1 MNTVLRER
9 ADPLYVINLSASGT
23 PVALSHPDHPALR
36 RYTFF
41 VSRRREEGRERFRLH
56 MGYFHEPTH
65 AEELLPLIREVYPTA
80 WVGPAPEGPWP
91 GANRPGPAEARAE
104 ARAEVVA
111 QLTAM
116 RAVLT
121 SLGDPQDAAPAV
133 DEAAVLNLLEQGR
146 LDIQPPILDSRP
158 PPKAHVLE
166 LFEDPASTTVPVA
179 AADLPPRVPTLA
191 PAVDAVPAPVSA
203 RKDSRRVLPQP
214 RRPQVVAA
222 KSADPGRRA
231 PSASLLQQLGAGDL
245 SLDSSGP
252 AINGVSDGRRR
263 GVDLEAGQQGARFG
277 RLLGLLS
284 GRLGGSR

>member
-23 PVALSHPDHPALR
+23 PVALTHPDHPALR

-80 WVGPAPEGPWP
+80 WVGPAPDGPWP

-116 RAVLT
+116 RAVLS
-121 SLGDPQDAAPAV
+121 SLGEAQDAAPAV
-133 DEAAVLNLLEQGR
+133 EEAAVMTLLEQGR
-146 LDIQPPILDSRP
+146 LEIEPPIRDSRP
-158 PPKAHVLE
+158 QPKAKALE
-166 LFEDPASTTVPVA
+166 LINDPGSTTLPVA
-179 AADLPPRVPTLA
+179 LPEALA
-191 PAVDAVPAPVSA
+191 PAPEPVPSADDVAGAAPA
-203 RKDSRRVLPQP
+203 RRESRRVLPRP
-214 RRPQVVAA
+214 RRPQALAA

-252 AINGVSDGRRR
+252 ALNAGINARRR
-263 GVDLEAGQQGARFG
+263 GVDPDAGQQGARFG

-284 GRLGGSR
+284 GRLGSGR